1 MEFSCKSERT
11 LGCGILWQFQKPF
24 QKFSKI
30 FILFRISKK
39 TFPLLSKI
47 FNLSAMDYSG
57 IASKYSPL
65 IFWPKF
71 PKYNSKHCNML
82 SQKAKSRKTF
92 RLSNSNWFYSKAM
105 LCATPK
111 SANLAWVPF
120 WFTTKNLKN
129 CQTCTT

>member
-65 IFWPKF
+65 IEDWPKIRKPLRKQTNF
-71 PKYNSKHCNML
+71 DYPSWIYIMMGYTTEHDPSKLKLLTL
-82 SQKAKSRKTF
+82 SFEWIWEYEIDDR
-92 RLSNSNWFYSKAM
+92 
-105 LCATPK
+105 C
-111 SANLAWVPF
+111 WVMIP
-120 WFTTKNLKN
+120 T
-129 CQTCTT
+129 CQ